1 MAATWGT
8 CYIQKWRP
16 TRHNLGCDSFGIA
29 PEGHFSGIS
38 NPCDVIQLP
47 SRRFSD
53 LWRLIRLMTWGVLA
67 VLAVGFLSSAR
78 AEEDKPAP
86 VAVEEPKAAP
96 ATDEASK
103 PVGPAVAEEKP
114 DTTAIVEEPQ
124 PKPDASPPVYI
135 FLNSPAELEELWKKL
150 KQPDFILMTGE
161 ELRKRTE
168 GPPEGA
174 AVPPAIR
181 GQSVVV
187 RSVAIRGEV
196 VGEMAN
202 LSLHL
207 VVATPTP
214 GPTWV
219 ALRLDHQTV
228 TRAIESD
235 RPLPLRVIPGGGW
248 EVELS
253 GRGSH
258 QVRVDL
264 KVRLRSTTE
273 GRSLELGIPEAP
285 STQVE
290 LDVDQV
296 VSDAQAGPVEPVN
309 REPIRGGK
317 GTRLASHLS
326 PRSRLDLSW
335 RVEAEPGAQL
345 SPLLSIQGDIAID
358 VDPGAFRAR
367 SSWAIKSVRGAM
379 RNLEL
384 HLDPDD
390 EVLEVTLD
398 GQSIPAGIER
408 DGAERRLSIPLTEP
422 LRPGS
427 TKRLSM
433 TTQRKLPPQA
443 SARLSFH
450 GFPLS
455 NAKEQFGAIGIAQ
468 SGNLVISPTV
478 GRGLRRIDPR
488 TELTDDLRT
497 RPGTFLAYQFVDQ
510 PFDLELRI
518 EPSPPLVDIDA
529 RTTITLGAGQA
540 KIDTWLG
547 VETANGRLFD
557 LNVVLPRGLELESVG
572 PSEIVESWQLSP
584 LRDEGRTVTARL
596 TFRAQE
602 GNSFA
607 LHLVGRQVIDPSRPV
622 ALALFQ
628 PRESSLGGGRIA
640 VLTERNLTVDV
651 AERTVATARA
661 EAFRSARHEPP
672 ADWPWPAERSRSNN
686 PALWL
691 RYDGTPANLP
701 LHMVVHPR
709 AVTHETNLNIQVGRR
724 GVDGRQETE
733 FAVHFGTLEYVDVDV
748 PPDLVNR
755 WEVENGDVASRT
767 DLGPTTRGGRRF
779 RLKFAEEV
787 TDRAKLAFRFR
798 RPLAA
803 ELESNRGAEVDVSW
817 LRFPLGETVP
827 VRARVVSDSGIKTEM
842 TLDGWQRAAGD
853 DPIATGGTQPL
864 QYRLMSSKAEA
875 DTPPLRLTATALTL
889 TPLPSLIATRLWL
902 RTVVGPENDL
912 RTTAWFWVDAH
923 ESTFSVALP
932 NEAVLSRVRIGG
944 VPVERREQLPKST
957 GYRFRFPSQA
967 GPGPLLVTL
976 EYLLPASAV
985 RSSWTPPRLLNG
997 IVQQTRWEVVV
1008 PSTREILG
1016 VPSGWTDEN
1025 QWYWDRFVWRRRPWK
1040 STEDLAS
1047 WASGSTSRT
1056 RGASGW
1062 DEDGR
1067 GDYHAYLFEHPGQ
1080 PPELPLLVAT
1090 RGSMVAF
1097 CSGPVLALGVF
1108 VFVYRRVR
1116 FRLIWSVLLALG
1128 LAVAASAQPSLT
1140 LQVVQ
1145 CSMVGVVFT
1154 LLAAVL
1160 QRIVDRPRRGAT
1172 AIFGEPSPMGTSSS
1186 LGSSVSQTGG
1196 VGSDDSTAIRVRQ
1209 ISTMD
1214 HPIAVSQPSSDLA
1227 SGRGGSRNLG
1237 QPIEPHPSGKSGP

>member
-1 MAATWGT
+1 M
-8 CYIQKWRP
+8 R
-16 TRHNLGCDSFGIA
+16 
-29 PEGHFSGIS
+29 
-38 NPCDVIQLP
+38 
-47 SRRFSD
+47 
-53 LWRLIRLMTWGVLA
+53 RLIRLLTWGVLA
-67 VLAVGFLSSAR
+67 ALAVGFLSSAR
-78 AEEDKPAP
+78 AGEDPPPSAVKEPTTPIAPAIEEPKPEPSVAP
-86 VAVEEPKAAP
+86 AVEEPKPIAP
-96 ATDEASK
+96 
-103 PVGPAVAEEKP
+103 V
-114 DTTAIVEEPQ
+114 VEEP
-124 PKPDASPPVYI
+124 KRVVPDAPPPPVYI
-135 FLNSPAELEELWKKL
+135 FLNSPAELAELWKKL
-150 KQPDFILMTGE
+150 KQPDFILLRGD
-161 ELRKRTE
+161 ELRKQAE
-168 GPPEGA
+168 PLPEGVSPLLA
-174 AVPPAIR
+174 AQGI
-181 GQSVVV
+181 VV
-187 RSVAIRGEV
+187 RSVAIRGAV

-202 LSLHL
+202 LSVHL

-214 GPTWV
+214 GPNRV
-219 ALRLDHQTV
+219 ALRLDNQTV
-228 TRAIESD
+228 TRAIEKD

-253 GRGSH
+253 GQGEH
-258 QVRVDL
+258 QVQVDL

-309 REPIRGGK
+309 REPIHAGK
-317 GTRLASHLS
+317 GTRLSSHLS

-345 SPLLSIQGDIAID
+345 PPLLSIQGDIAID

-367 SSWAIKSVRGAM
+367 SSWAITSVRGAM
-379 RNLEL
+379 RSLEL
-384 HLDPDD
+384 QLDPDD

-422 LRPGS
+422 LRPGP

-433 TTQRKLPPQA
+433 TTQRKLPPQS

-468 SGNLVISPTV
+468 RGNLVISPTV

-488 TELTDDLRT
+488 TELPDDLRA

-518 EPSPPLVDIDA
+518 EPSPPLVQFDA
-529 RTTITLGAGQA
+529 RTTIRLGAGQA

-557 LNVVLPRGLELESVG
+557 LNLVLPKGLELESVG
-572 PSEIVESWQLSP
+572 PPDMIESWQLSP
-584 LRDEGRTVTARL
+584 EREEGRIVTARL

-607 LHLVGRQVIDPSRPV
+607 LHLVGRQAIDPTRSV
-622 ALALFQ
+622 AVALFQ

-640 VLTERNLTVDV
+640 VLTDRNLTVDV
-651 AERTVATARA
+651 AERTEGSART
-661 EAFRSARHEPP
+661 EAFRSARQEPP
-672 ADWPWPAERSRSNN
+672 ADWPWPPNRSIEDK

-691 RYDGTPANLP
+691 RYDGTPATLP
-701 LHMVVHPR
+701 LRLVVHPR
-709 AVTHETNLNIQVGRR
+709 SVAHETSLVFQVGRR

-733 FAVHFGTLEYVDVDV
+733 FAVHFGTLEHVDVDV
-748 PPDLVNR
+748 PPELVNR
-755 WEVENGDVASRT
+755 WEVEDGDVASRT
-767 DLGPTTRGGRRF
+767 DLGPTPKGGRLF
-779 RLKFAEEV
+779 RLKFADEV
-787 TDRAKLAFRFR
+787 TDRAKLTFRFR

-803 ELESNRGAEVDVSW
+803 ELEPDRETEIDASW
-817 LRFPLGETVP
+817 LRFPLGEAAP
-827 VRARVVSDSGIKTEM
+827 VRARVASDPGIRVEVVPG
-842 TLDGWQRAAGD
+842 GWQRGAGEE
-853 DPIATGGTQPL
+853 ATASPGALPL
-864 QYRLMSSKAEA
+864 HYRLLSSKAET

-889 TPLPSLIATRLWL
+889 TPLPSLIASRLWL
-902 RTVVGPENDL
+902 RTVQGPENDL
-912 RTTAWFWVDAH
+912 RTTAWFWVETH
-923 ESTFSVALP
+923 ESTLSVSLP
-932 NEAVLSRVRIGG
+932 REAVLSRVRVGG
-944 VPVERREQLPKST
+944 VPVDRKEQLPNAS

-967 GPGPLLVTL
+967 GSGPLLVAL
-976 EYLLPASAV
+976 EYVVPATAIS
-985 RSSWTPPRLLNG
+985 RDWTPPQLLNG

-1008 PSTREILG
+1008 PSSREIVG

-1025 QWYWDRFVWRRRPWK
+1025 QWYWDKYVWRRRPWK

-1056 RGASGW
+1056 RGVNGW

-1080 PPELPLLVAT
+1080 PPELRPLIAT
-1090 RGSMVAF
+1090 RGSLVAL
-1097 CSGPVLALGVF
+1097 CSGPVLALGVL
-1108 VFVYRRVR
+1108 VVVYRRPR
-1116 FRLIWSVLLALG
+1116 FRLLWSVLLALA

-1145 CSMVGVVFT
+1145 CAMVGVVFT
-1154 LLAAVL
+1154 LLAAAL
-1160 QRIVDRPRRGAT
+1160 QRIVDRPGRGAT
-1172 AIFGEPSPMGTSSS
+1172 AVFGEPGNLGTSPNG
-1186 LGSSVSQTGG
+1186 GSSVHQAGG

-1209 ISTMD
+1209 VSTVD
-1214 HPIAVSQPSSDLA
+1214 HALALSQPTSDTA
-1227 SGRGGSRNLG
+1227 SGRGSSRNIG
-1237 QPIEPHPSGKSGP
+1237 Q

>member
-1 MAATWGT
+1 M
-8 CYIQKWRP
+8 R
-16 TRHNLGCDSFGIA
+16 
-29 PEGHFSGIS
+29 
-38 NPCDVIQLP
+38 
-47 SRRFSD
+47 
-53 LWRLIRLMTWGVLA
+53 RLIRLLTWGVLA

-78 AEEDKPAP
+78 AGEDPP
-86 VAVEEPKAAP
+86 PSAVEETKPNAP
-96 ATDEASK
+96 AVEVAK
-103 PVGPAVAEEKP
+103 PVAPTVEATKP
-114 DTTAIVEEPQ
+114 ETP
-124 PKPDASPPVYI
+124 PPPVYI

-150 KQPDFILMTGE
+150 KQPDFILMSGD
-161 ELRKRTE
+161 ELRKQTE
-168 GPPEGA
+168 PQPQGANPPLVAEA
-174 AVPPAIR
+174 
-181 GQSVVV
+181 VVV

-196 VGEMAN
+196 AGEMAN
-202 LSLHL
+202 LSVHL
-207 VVATPTP
+207 IVSTPTP
-214 GPTWV
+214 GPNWV
-219 ALRLDHQTV
+219 ALRLDNQTV
-228 TRAIESD
+228 TRAIEKD

-253 GRGSH
+253 GQGEH
-258 QVRVDL
+258 QVQVDL

-285 STQVE
+285 STQVA

-309 REPIRGGK
+309 REPIREGK
-317 GTRLASHLS
+317 GTRLSSHLS

-367 SSWAIKSVRGAM
+367 SSWAIKSVRGSM
-379 RNLEL
+379 RSLEL
-384 HLDPDD
+384 RLDPDD
-390 EVLEVTLD
+390 EVLEVMLD
-398 GQSIPAGIER
+398 GRSIPAGIER

-422 LRPGS
+422 LRPGVS
-427 TKRLSM
+427 PKRLSM

-488 TELTDDLRT
+488 TELTDDLRA

-518 EPSPPLVDIDA
+518 EPSPPLVHFDA
-529 RTTITLGAGQA
+529 RTTVSLGAGQA

-557 LNVVLPRGLELESVG
+557 LNLVLPRGLELESVG
-572 PSEIVESWQLSP
+572 PPDMVESWQLSP
-584 LRDEGRTVTARL
+584 QRDEGRIVTARL

-602 GNSFA
+602 GNSFG

-640 VLTERNLTVDV
+640 VLAERNLTVDV
-651 AERTVATARA
+651 AERTEGSART
-661 EAFRSARHEPP
+661 EAFRSARQEPP
-672 ADWPWPAERSRSNN
+672 ADWPWPPGRSATDN

-691 RYDGTPANLP
+691 RYDGTPASLP
-701 LHMVVHPR
+701 LRMVVHPR
-709 AVTHETNLNIQVGRR
+709 SVTHETSLVLQVGRR

-748 PPDLVNR
+748 PPELVNR
-755 WEVENGDVASRT
+755 WEVEDGDVASRT
-767 DLGPTTRGGRRF
+767 DLGPTERGGRLF
-779 RLKFAEEV
+779 RLKLADEV
-787 TDRAKLAFRFR
+787 TDRAKLTFRFR
-798 RPLAA
+798 RSLAI
-803 ELESNRGAEVDVSW
+803 ELEPDRAAEVDVSW
-817 LRFPLGETVP
+817 LRFPLGESAP
-827 VRARVVSDSGIKTEM
+827 VRARVASDSGIRVEVVPG
-842 TLDGWQRAAGD
+842 GWQRAAGD
-853 DPIATGGTQPL
+853 DATASAGALPL
-864 QYRLMSSKAEA
+864 QYRLLSSKAESE
-875 DTPPLRLTATALTL
+875 TPPLRLTATALTL
-889 TPLPSLIATRLWL
+889 TPLPSLIASRLWL
-902 RTVVGPENDL
+902 RTVQGPENDL
-912 RTTAWFWVDAH
+912 RTTAWFWVEAH
-923 ESTFSVALP
+923 ESTLSVSLP
-932 NEAVLSRVRIGG
+932 PEAVLSRVRVGG
-944 VPVERREQLPKST
+944 VAVERKEQLPNST

-967 GPGPLLVTL
+967 GQGPLLVAL
-976 EYLLPASAV
+976 EYLIPASAV
-985 RSSWTPPRLLNG
+985 RHPWTPPRLLSG

-1008 PSTREILG
+1008 PSSREIVG

-1025 QWYWDRFVWRRRPWK
+1025 QWYWDKYVWRRRPWK

-1056 RGASGW
+1056 RGVNGW

-1080 PPELPLLVAT
+1080 PPELRLLIAT
-1090 RGSMVAF
+1090 RGSLVAL

-1108 VFVYRRVR
+1108 VIVYRRRR
-1116 FRLIWSVLLALG
+1116 FRLIWSVLLVLV

-1145 CSMVGVVFT
+1145 CALVGVVFT
-1154 LLAAVL
+1154 LLAAAL
-1160 QRIVDRPRRGAT
+1160 QWIVDRPRRGTT
-1172 AIFGEPSPMGTSSS
+1172 AVFGEPGQMGPAPNG
-1186 LGSSVSQTGG
+1186 GSSVNQLGG
-1196 VGSDDSTAIRVRQ
+1196 VGSDDSTAIRIRQ
-1209 ISTMD
+1209 VSTMD
-1214 HPIAVSQPSSDLA
+1214 HPVAISQLGSDTA

-1237 QPIEPHPSGKSGP
+1237 QPIEPHPSGKNGP